1 MSASNRPASESWP
14 EPPSPPGSTASDID
28 VVITTRN
35 DGPGLRHQV
44 ESLPPEGIHELFIV
58 DRGSTDVD
66 ALKALARLEAAG
78 YHVVRQDQR
87 SLSRARNEG
96 LRLSHAPFVV
106 NLDAGTVPL
115 QPFLAEAS
123 ALLLDDSTVAAVRAD
138 GRWSGSDDPIVVC
151 GLDPPSMATAVHF
164 EPFAVLR
171 RAAIEKVGGWDDRLK
186 TGQDRDLFLSLIE
199 TGWSFAKLSSIGF
212 SRLEGAGR
220 QEAPADYP
228 AIQAD
233 GIRMAEKHRDLYA
246 AHYPAM
252 IGAYEVALAKVGA
265 AWSERGTS
273 SGAERAVRDLTD
285 QLAAV
290 RAELARSEADG
301 VRARE
306 IVADV
311 AADQL
316 EVQEARA
323 QVEALDRE
331 ISAIRATRSQ
341 RVVTAL
347 WHVYDKFR

>member
-1 MSASNRPASESWP
+1 
-14 EPPSPPGSTASDID
+14 
-28 VVITTRN
+28 
-35 DGPGLRHQV
+35 
-44 ESLPPEGIHELFIV
+44 
-58 DRGSTDVD
+58 
-66 ALKALARLEAAG
+66 
-78 YHVVRQDQR
+78 
-87 SLSRARNEG
+87 
-96 LRLSHAPFVV
+96 
-106 NLDAGTVPL
+106 
-115 QPFLAEAS
+115 
-123 ALLLDDSTVAAVRAD
+123 
-138 GRWSGSDDPIVVC
+138 
-151 GLDPPSMATAVHF
+151 
-164 EPFAVLR
+164 
-171 RAAIEKVGGWDDRLK
+171 
-186 TGQDRDLFLSLIE
+186 LIE

-212 SRLEGAGR
+212 SRLEGPGR

-347 WHVYDKFR
+347 WRIYDKFR

>member
-1 MSASNRPASESWP
+1 MRASNRPASESWP
-14 EPPSPPGSTASDID
+14 TPPSPPGSTDSDVD
-28 VVITTRN
+28 VVITTRD

-44 ESLPPEGIHELFIV
+44 ESLPPGGIHDLFIV
-58 DRGSTDVD
+58 DRASTDID
-66 ALKALARLEAAG
+66 ALNALARLEAVG

-87 SLSRARNEG
+87 SLSQARNEG
-96 LRLSHAPFVV
+96 LRVSQAPFLV
-106 NLDAGTVPL
+106 NLDAGTVPRE
-115 QPFLAEAS
+115 PFLAEAS
-123 ALLLDDSTVAAVRAD
+123 AILRHDSTVGAVRAD
-138 GRWSGSDDPIVVC
+138 GRWSGSDDPIEVA
-151 GLDPPSMATAVHF
+151 GADPPSMATDVHF

-171 RAAIEKVGGWDDRLK
+171 RAAVEKVGGWDDRLK
-186 TGQDRDLFLSLIE
+186 AGPDRDLFLSLIE
-199 TGWSFAKLSSIGF
+199 TGWSVAKLSSIGF

-220 QEAPADYP
+220 QEGSADYP
-228 AIQAD
+228 AVQAD

-246 AHYPAM
+246 AHCPAM
-252 IGAYEVALAKVGA
+252 IGAYEVALAKAG
-265 AWSERGTS
+265 AWSEGGSS

-316 EVQEARA
+316 QVKEAHA

-331 ISAIRATRSQ
+331 LSAIRATRSQ
-341 RVVTAL
+341 RMVTAL
-347 WHVYDKFR
+347 WRVYEKFR